1 MKTIFKLAIALLAV
15 FSFAACSDVPMPYEE
30 PGTGNTSEDTYLD
43 ETFETS
49 FGKFTNVTVKG
60 NAWAIDY
67 KTAKAT
73 GYDNNSK
80 ETTASEAYLVSSPVD
95 LSKSTAAYL
104 QFEYILRYVRAGQ
117 TENKVLITDNYTG
130 NPTTTTW
137 TDITGSLTEGSDW
150 TTFVTYKK
158 NIPSEFL
165 GKSNVV
171 IALMY
176 SCTTTSSTIEIKN
189 LIMKDGTVEESGTTP
204 ETPAT
209 GEAKG
214 SGTKADPYNAAAAN
228 KAAEGLKDGEEKK
241 DVYVSGTISQIKELS
256 TQFGNASFYISD
268 DGKTEGSQF
277 YVFRAL
283 YLNGDKFTANDQI
296 KVGQKVVV
304 KGSLVNYNGN
314 TPELAK
320 GGQIVS
326 IEGSGTTTPETP
338 TSGDAMTIDNIK
350 SNKTGNISLDTNKYG
365 SQSVSDESTWYS
377 WTFDGI
383 TYQGA
388 KICISDGKN
397 GEGLQMQGNATD
409 ASKQGFLFNKTA
421 FSKSI
426 KSITLV
432 LSVATSSKYGPEF
445 NLYAGTEAHPK
456 AKAISATPEQKES
469 GNYKEYTYTFDLSS
483 GDYKYFTLANDKV
496 GAIYVK
502 SMKVTLK

>member
-30 PGTGNTSEDTYLD
+30 PGTGNTDNDSTSEGTYLD

-60 NAWAIDY
+60 NAWVIDY

-73 GYDNNSK
+73 GYDNSSQ
-80 ETTASEAYLVSSPVD
+80 ETTTSEAYLVSSPVD

-150 TTFVTYKK
+150 TTYATYKK

-214 SGTKADPYNAAAAN
+214 SGTQADPYNAAAAN

-241 DVYVSGTISQIKELS
+241 DAYVSGIISQIKELS
-256 TQFGNASFYISD
+256 TEFGNASFYISD

-283 YLNGDKFTANDQI
+283 YLNGDKFTAEDQI

-304 KGSLVNYNGN
+304 KGSLVNFKGN

-326 IEGSGTTTPETP
+326 VEGSGTTTPETP
-338 TSGDAMTIDNIK
+338 TSGD
-350 SNKTGNISLDTNKYG
+350 
-365 SQSVSDESTWYS
+365 
-377 WTFDGI
+377 I
-383 TYQGA
+383 TMKAGDFGVA
-388 KICISDGKN
+388 
-397 GEGLQMQGNATD
+397 NATD
-409 ASKQGFLFNKTA
+409 MGTQTLSDGTKLTFEKGSNSNGPKFYSTGSGTIRLYPGNTIAIDAGSKKVA
-421 FSKSI
+421 
-426 KSITLV
+426 SITLV
-432 LSVATSSKYGPEF
+432 CDSYSNTDYTAEGKLTSTKGTVSLS
-445 NLYAGTEAHPK
+445 NL
-456 AKAISATPEQKES
+456 
-469 GNYKEYTYTFDLSS
+469 TYTISNIDAST
-483 GDYKYFTLANDKV
+483 FTLTNGDTGTGGKTQLRILSISITYAK
-496 GAIYVK
+496 
-502 SMKVTLK
+502 

>member
-73 GYDNNSK
+73 GYDNSSQK
-80 ETTASEAYLVSSPVD
+80 TTASEAYLVSSPVD
-95 LSKSTAAYL
+95 LSKSAAAYL

-150 TTFVTYKK
+150 TTYATYKK

-209 GEAKG
+209 GEAQAHKPIL
-214 SGTKADPYNAAAAN
+214 T
-228 KAAEGLKDGEEKK
+228 
-241 DVYVSGTISQIKELS
+241 
-256 TQFGNASFYISD
+256 TQP
-268 DGKTEGSQF
+268 
-277 YVFRAL
+277 L
-283 YLNGDKFTANDQI
+283 
-296 KVGQKVVV
+296 
-304 KGSLVNYNGN
+304 
-314 TPELAK
+314 
-320 GGQIVS
+320 
-326 IEGSGTTTPETP
+326 P
-338 TSGDAMTIDNIK
+338 TR
-350 SNKTGNISLDTNKYG
+350 L
-365 SQSVSDESTWYS
+365 
-377 WTFDGI
+377 
-383 TYQGA
+383 
-388 KICISDGKN
+388 
-397 GEGLQMQGNATD
+397 
-409 ASKQGFLFNKTA
+409 
-421 FSKSI
+421 
-426 KSITLV
+426 
-432 LSVATSSKYGPEF
+432 
-445 NLYAGTEAHPK
+445 PK
-456 AKAISATPEQKES
+456 A
-469 GNYKEYTYTFDLSS
+469 
-483 GDYKYFTLANDKV
+483 
-496 GAIYVK
+496 
-502 SMKVTLK
+502 

>member
-73 GYDNNSK
+73 GYDNSSQK
-80 ETTASEAYLVSSPVD
+80 TTASEAYLVSSPVD
-95 LSKSTAAYL
+95 LSKSAAAYM

-150 TTFVTYKK
+150 TTYATYKK

-214 SGTKADPYNAAAAN
+214 SGTQADPYNAAAAN

-241 DVYVSGTISQIKELS
+241 DVYVSGIISQIKELS

-304 KGSLVNYNGN
+304 KGSLVNFKGN
-314 TPELAK
+314 TPELAQ
-320 GGQIVS
+320 GGQVVS
-326 IEGSGTTTPETP
+326 VEGSGTTTPETP
-338 TSGDAMTIDNIK
+338 TSGDITMKAGDF
-350 SNKTGNISLDTNKYG
+350 GVDTETDMG
-365 SQSVSDESTWYS
+365 TQTL
-377 WTFDGI
+377 
-383 TYQGA
+383 
-388 KICISDGKN
+388 SDGTKLTFEKGSNSNN
-397 GEGLQMQGNATD
+397 GPKYYSTGSGTIRLYPGNTIAID
-409 ASKQGFLFNKTA
+409 AGSKKVA
-421 FSKSI
+421 
-426 KSITLV
+426 SITLV
-432 LSVATSSKYGPEF
+432 CDSYSNTDYTAEGKLTSTKGTVSLS
-445 NLYAGTEAHPK
+445 NL
-456 AKAISATPEQKES
+456 
-469 GNYKEYTYTFDLSS
+469 TYTISNIDAST
-483 GDYKYFTLANDKV
+483 FTLTNGDTGTGGKTQLRILSISITYAK
-496 GAIYVK
+496 
-502 SMKVTLK
+502 

>member
-30 PGTGNTSEDTYLD
+30 PGTGTYLD

-60 NAWAIDY
+60 NAWAISY

-73 GYDNNSK
+73 GYDNSSQK
-80 ETTASEAYLVSSPVD
+80 TTASEAYLVSSPVD
-95 LSKSTAAYL
+95 LSKSAAAYL

-150 TTFVTYKK
+150 TTYATYKK

-214 SGTKADPYNAAAAN
+214 SGTQADPYNAAAAN

-241 DVYVSGTISQIKELS
+241 DVYVSGIISQIKELS

-283 YLNGDKFTANDQI
+283 YLNGAKFTAEDQI

-304 KGSLVNYNGN
+304 KGSLVNFKGN
-314 TPELAK
+314 TPELAQ
-320 GGQIVS
+320 GGQVVS

-338 TSGDAMTIDNIK
+338 TSGD
-350 SNKTGNISLDTNKYG
+350 
-365 SQSVSDESTWYS
+365 
-377 WTFDGI
+377 I
-383 TYQGA
+383 TMKAGDFGVA
-388 KICISDGKN
+388 
-397 GEGLQMQGNATD
+397 NATD
-409 ASKQGFLFNKTA
+409 MGTQTLSDGTKLTFEKGSNSNGPKFYSTGSGTIRLYPGNTIAIDAGSKKVA
-421 FSKSI
+421 
-426 KSITLV
+426 SITLV
-432 LSVATSSKYGPEF
+432 CDSYSNTDYTAEGKLTSTKGTVSLS
-445 NLYAGTEAHPK
+445 NL
-456 AKAISATPEQKES
+456 
-469 GNYKEYTYTFDLSS
+469 TYTISNIDAST
-483 GDYKYFTLANDKV
+483 FTLTNGDTGTGGKTQLRILSISITYAK
-496 GAIYVK
+496 
-502 SMKVTLK
+502 